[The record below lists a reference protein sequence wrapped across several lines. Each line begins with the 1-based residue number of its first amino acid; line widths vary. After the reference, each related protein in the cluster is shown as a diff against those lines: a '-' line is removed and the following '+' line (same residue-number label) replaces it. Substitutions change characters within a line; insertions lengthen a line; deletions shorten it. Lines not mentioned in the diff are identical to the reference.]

1 MRAQKFVYNA
11 MGKAVPDIY
20 SANNKVPSRYYYYF
34 VTQTVQT
41 LLGNGVMLEDS
52 AKERL
57 GKSFDR
63 KMQELATYA
72 QNSGVGYAFFNF
84 DHIEAWDYLEF
95 VPLLDEYTSE
105 LRAGVRFWQLAADRP
120 LMFTLYEEDGYTE
133 YKREPDSDA
142 VMIREKTPYI
152 QRFRADAVN
161 GTRLVGGSNY
171 KRLPIIP
178 LYNINKQSELV
189 GMREVLD
196 AYDLMASALVN
207 NVDDGNLIYWVIKN
221 CGGMD
226 AMDDE
231 RFVEQLKMT
240 HVVHADGD
248 SGVGV
253 DAHKVEAPFEA
264 NEAAL
269 ERLRKQLFEDAMAL
283 DVSQI
288 SAGNTTATQINAAYE
303 PLNSK
308 LDSFEAN
315 VTDCIEK
322 ILELIGIEDTPTYT
336 RSKIVNVQEEIQTI
350 LSAYNY
356 LSDDYITQKVMT
368 ILGDIDR
375 AEEVLQQRTADE
387 TSRFTEDVE

>member
-1 MRAQKFVYNA
+1 
-11 MGKAVPDIY
+11 
-20 SANNKVPSRYYYYF
+20 
-34 VTQTVQT
+34 
-41 LLGNGVMLEDS
+41 
-52 AKERL
+52 
-57 GKSFDR
+57 
-63 KMQELATYA
+63 
-72 QNSGVGYAFFNF
+72 
-84 DHIEAWDYLEF
+84 
-95 VPLLDEYTSE
+95 
-105 LRAGVRFWQLAADRP
+105 
-120 LMFTLYEEDGYTE
+120 
-133 YKREPDSDA
+133 
-142 VMIREKTPYI
+142 MIREKTPYI

-336 RSKIVNVQEEIQTI
+336 RSKIVNVQEEINTI

-375 AEEVLQQRTADE
+375 TDEILKQRTADE
-387 TSRFTEDVE
+387 TSRFTEDAE